1 MKGRQTI
8 EVNRPFTL
16 DELEQ
21 FMQQH
26 WDKAEYNDFTVGHPT
41 ALSSSTRYIILPA
54 TEKWCTIVYPKES
67 GLFKKEHKIVLTST
81 FTTSGAIKQLDRGAP
96 RFVRYNS
103 TTAQMQRAK
112 NTRELGDEMRG
123 PAEEVLQEYT
133 AYLRSLLQRAGY
145 LA

>member
-8 EVNRPFTL
+8 EVNRSFTL
-16 DELEQ
+16 EELEH
-21 FMQQH
+21 FMQQY
-26 WDKAEYNDFTVGHPT
+26 WDKGEYNDFMVGHPT
-41 ALSSSTRYIILPA
+41 APDSSSRYIILPA
-54 TEKWCTIVYPKES
+54 TDKWCTIVYPKEG
-67 GLFKKEHKIVLTST
+67 GLFKKEYKIVLTST

-103 TTAQMQRAK
+103 TTAQIQRMK

-123 PAEEVLQEYT
+123 PAEEILQDYT
-133 AYLRSLLQRAGY
+133 AYMRSLLQQAGY